1 MYAAQLNGKDLIVHL
16 NPTSSEFKE
25 VDILKVKESLS
36 RFLRFSR
43 AGSDEG
49 VRSSERRMLCASD
62 NRILVWQ
69 LSPLQQHAEIESIEP
84 GALNVDFGGDG
95 NEIIVFHAWNT
106 KFSVFSLETGRSQV
120 IKTPKS
126 SHQNSFGYRPKTR
139 QFAILLKPDA
149 NDLLTIHEFRSYELI
164 GRAVLPTVDAQG
176 LKWSPD
182 GKWIAVWDAASTGTK
197 VFILTADGQPF
208 RTYIGPSESDNSLD
222 LGIRSIE
229 WSPVDRNTGTSGYLA
244 VGKVDGTIDLLRSIT
259 VRQSILNNRNTPAN
273 LTSLPAP
280 FLSRTSPKLNNTPP
294 PSGANTTETQ
304 NTTSNTPKHQ
314 PTPRP
319 P

>member
-25 VDILKVKESLS
+25 VDILKVKENLS

-43 AGSDEG
+43 AGDDGG
-49 VRSSERRMLCASD
+49 VSSPGRHMLCASD
-62 NRILVWQ
+62 TRIMIWH
-69 LSPLQQHAEIESIEP
+69 LSPLQQRAEIESVEP
-84 GALNVDFGGDG
+84 GALNVDFGRDE

-106 KFSVFSLETGRSQV
+106 KLSIFSLDTGRSQV

-126 SHQNSFGYRPKTR
+126 SHHNSFGYRPKTC
-139 QFAILLKPDA
+139 QFAILLKPDT

-197 VFILTADGQPF
+197 VFIFTADGQLF
-208 RTYIGPSESDNSLD
+208 RTYTGPSESDSSLD
-222 LGIRSIE
+222 LGIRGIE
-229 WSPVDRNTGTSGYLA
+229 WSPVDRSTGTSEYLA
-244 VGKVDGTIDLLRSIT
+244 VGKIDGSIDLLRSRTVCQYFYIT
-259 VRQSILNNRNTPAN
+259 GID
-273 LTSLPAP
+273 
-280 FLSRTSPKLNNTPP
+280 
-294 PSGANTTETQ
+294 
-304 NTTSNTPKHQ
+304 
-314 PTPRP
+314 
-319 P
+319 